1 MPLAASALVLLFGV
15 PGLGLSWEA
24 PRACPSQGEVEQEI
38 ERLSAGR
45 EPSLAALRVRAV
57 VTEAVGRWRAKLW
70 TEAAE
75 ASGERSFDAATCRE
89 LADATAL
96 IVALALFPE
105 LPRAET
111 GPALE
116 LSLRASVAGALGSL
130 PRPGLEAGA
139 GIRLALGSF
148 DLLADA
154 STGLLSD
161 RQEKG
166 PRSGSGLTVSVPF
179 SADLRGCWSPLQHPL
194 GVGLCA
200 GATARLTHGQGF
212 GISSPLSSSAW
223 WVGPSIGVVLRL
235 GLWPRLRVY
244 ADALLS
250 LAITRP
256 VFVIEG
262 FGEVHRTEGAL
273 GRVGVG
279 LEVPLW

>member
-1 MPLAASALVLLFGV
+1 MPLAASALALLFGV
-15 PGLGLSWEA
+15 PGLALSWEA
-24 PRACPSQGEVEQEI
+24 SPACPSQVEVEQEI

-45 EPSLAALRVRAV
+45 EPSLAALRVRV
-57 VTEAVGRWRAKLW
+57 EVTEELGRWRAKLW

-75 ASGERSFDAATCRE
+75 ASGERSFEAATCRE
-89 LADATAL
+89 LADAAAL

-105 LPRAET
+105 LPADA

-116 LSLRASVAGALGSL
+116 LSLRASVAGAFGSL
-130 PRPGLEAGA
+130 SRPGLEAGA
-139 GIRLALGSF
+139 GLRLALGSF
-148 DLLADA
+148 EVLAEVA
-154 STGLLSD
+154 TGLLSG

-166 PRSGSGLTVSVPF
+166 PRLGSGLTVSAPF
-179 SADLRGCWSPLQHPL
+179 SADLRGCWSPLQDPL
-194 GVGLCA
+194 GLGLCA

-223 WVGPSIGVVLRL
+223 WVGPSVGVVLRL

-244 ADALLS
+244 ADAMLS

-262 FGEVHRTEGAL
+262 FGEVFRTEGAL

>member
-1 MPLAASALVLLFGV
+1 MPLAASAFALLFGV
-15 PGLGLSWEA
+15 PGLALSWEA
-24 PRACPSQGEVEQEI
+24 PPACPSQGEVEQEI

-45 EPSLAALRVRAV
+45 EPSLAAFRVRVV
-57 VTEAVGRWRAKLW
+57 VTEAPGRWQAKLW

-75 ASGERSFDAATCRE
+75 ASGERGFDAATCRE
-89 LADATAL
+89 LADAAAL
-96 IVALALFPE
+96 IIALALFPE
-105 LPRAET
+105 LPSAAVS
-111 GPALE
+111 PVLE
-116 LSLRASVAGALGSL
+116 LSLRASLAGELGSL
-130 PRPGLEAGA
+130 PGPGLEAGV
-139 GIRLALGSF
+139 GLRLARGSL
-148 DLLADA
+148 DLLAEVA
-154 STGLLSD
+154 TGLRSD
-161 RQEKG
+161 RQEQG
-166 PRSGSGLTVSVPF
+166 PRMGSGLTVSIPF
-179 SADLRGCWSPLQHPL
+179 SAGLRGCWSPLQDPFDL
-194 GVGLCA
+194 GLCA

-223 WVGPSIGVVLRL
+223 WVGPSLGVVLRL

-244 ADALLS
+244 ADAMLS